1 MGIRVA
7 DPWGVSMHQIINDP
21 PSGKTVRVPAG
32 SGLELRFRRTMSRNR
47 WQVAQAPP
55 HLVPLA
61 EPGVVPTQAT
71 AEEKEWALRFLVFQG
86 SGEVQPLH
94 LELTRDE
101 LADPVEVR
109 TLRVVV
115 T

>member
-1 MGIRVA
+1 
-7 DPWGVSMHQIINDP
+7 MHHIINDP
-21 PSGKTVRVPAG
+21 PSGKTLRVAAG

-47 WQVAQAPP
+47 WQVAQLPP

-61 EPGVVPTQAT
+61 EPGEVPTQAT

-86 SGEVQPLH
+86 SGEPEPLA
-94 LELTRDE
+94 LEYTRED
-101 LADPVEVR
+101 LDAPAEVR